1 MQIRFIGDVHGK
13 FNKYKKKIKECD
25 RSLQV
30 GDFGVGFYNLKTDTP
45 YSNPPY
51 DHMARG
57 EHRFI
62 RGNHDNPGACKK
74 HPFWVPDGGSVFG
87 RNDIFCIGGAISID
101 KDRRTENYDWW
112 HDEELTYAQLCNIL
126 DIYEVVKPSIVV
138 SHECPDS
145 VITRVC
151 HETGKFKY
159 DIPSVTRRCFDNM
172 LEIHKPDLWIHGHW
186 HLDYRMVHKGTEFIG
201 LGELSHIDLDIGP
214 EP

>member
-30 GDFGVGFYNLKTDTP
+30 GDFGVGFYNVKTDTP

-87 RNDIFCIGGAISID
+87 RNDIFCIGGALSID

-145 VITRVC
+145 IIARVC
-151 HETGKFKY
+151 HEVGKFKY